1 MKAEDMLN
9 KYKDMR
15 SELTMIAYQISHFTG
30 IDEEE
35 IIEALS
41 FSHPDGDPVMTSEV
55 SDTTGKIA
63 IKIKELVKKEN
74 NDWYQYLLD
83 RYQELND
90 EICFMEYVIRS
101 MGDKKADILLELM
114 DGALTWDEI
123 ADQYCVSRSLIG
135 VYRKEAVKE
144 LERGYKVRNEQETA
158 YLLS

>member
-1 MKAEDMLN
+1 MKAEDMLS

-15 SELTMIAYQISHFTG
+15 RELTMIAYQISHFTG

-74 NDWYQYLLD
+74 NDWSQYLLD
-83 RYQELND
+83 RYQKLND

-101 MGDKKADILLELM
+101 MGDKKADIIFELI
-114 DGALTWDEI
+114 DGDLTWDEI

-144 LERGYKVRNEQETA
+144 LDKSYRMKSEQEMK